1 MLPVLVVSYYR
12 CSRLTPRSH
21 AETGKLTQP
30 FPAFQNKI
38 CFNNN
43 TRSKN
48 GSFPRFLG
56 VDMKDELVNFPV
68 SDDGMNIFTLYS

>member
-21 AETGKLTQP
+21 AETGKLAQP

-38 CFNNN
+38 CFNTN
-43 TRSKN
+43 TTSKN
-48 GSFPRFLG
+48 GSFTRFLG
-56 VDMKDELVNFPV
+56 VQMKDELVNFPV